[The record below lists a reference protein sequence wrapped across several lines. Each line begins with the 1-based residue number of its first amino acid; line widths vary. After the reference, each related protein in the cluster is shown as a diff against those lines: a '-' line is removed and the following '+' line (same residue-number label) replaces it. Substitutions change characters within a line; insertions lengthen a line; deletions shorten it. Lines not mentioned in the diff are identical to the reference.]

1 MAALEP
7 DPLLDIP
14 PISSL
19 PPRTLPS
26 EADDLCLL
34 NGNTPAPCKLRGTRE
49 NRRAICTDEGGC
61 QAKNKPC
68 CLFLVKERWAVP
80 GFPIK
85 QRDEHIVRVLEKI
98 NKKFAGKKKAFSSSR
113 LKEVDRVEFVKSLQE
128 TTINLAPDNFQS
140 KIMMMAL
147 PNQMRKNMIAV
158 LNDYLDKK
166 GSR

>member
-1 MAALEP
+1 M
-7 DPLLDIP
+7 
-14 PISSL
+14 
-19 PPRTLPS
+19 
-26 EADDLCLL
+26 
-34 NGNTPAPCKLRGTRE
+34 
-49 NRRAICTDEGGC
+49 
-61 QAKNKPC
+61 
-68 CLFLVKERWAVP
+68 
-80 GFPIK
+80 
-85 QRDEHIVRVLEKI
+85 LEKI
-98 NKKFAGKKKAFSSSR
+98 NNKFAGKKKAFSSSR

>member
-1 MAALEP
+1 MLY
-7 DPLLDIP
+7 
-14 PISSL
+14 
-19 PPRTLPS
+19 
-26 EADDLCLL
+26 
-34 NGNTPAPCKLRGTRE
+34 
-49 NRRAICTDEGGC
+49 
-61 QAKNKPC
+61 
-68 CLFLVKERWAVP
+68 
-80 GFPIK
+80 
-85 QRDEHIVRVLEKI
+85 KI

-140 KIMMMAL
+140 KIMMAL